1 MNLTNE
7 SIALIWIS
15 QDKSAARQRR
25 PLFLRRNIRN
35 KATLASRAEG
45 VATIGPNGM
54 VVLDALRSTAGKD
67 GESRTEEQQQQH
79 KQIVGGVAKDDNK
92 ATTVAARSDYQIVDN
107 TEVKLNVN
115 SYKMIWVTNKN
126 GLFYKR
132 NSISKAR
139 KVRPLAATIYYWTMA
154 NLFLSPV
161 PRTIRS

>member
-1 MNLTNE
+1 
-7 SIALIWIS
+7 
-15 QDKSAARQRR
+15 
-25 PLFLRRNIRN
+25 
-35 KATLASRAEG
+35 
-45 VATIGPNGM
+45 M

-139 KVRPLAATIYYWTMA
+139 KVRPLAATIYY
-154 NLFLSPV
+154 
-161 PRTIRS
+161 